1 MARKLNG
8 KEVVPSHRRL
18 RINITQADIDKGE
31 VLNPNACAAAQ
42 AIQRALKKQAK
53 VHRGVTYLDEGKAY
67 RKYRT
72 STALRME
79 TIIFDRGGRFMPGP
93 YDLLDV
99 PIRELGYGST
109 TKKKP
114 KPSGRSRAPAKRRNI
129 PGVRHTARSATAE
142 DE

>member
-79 TIIFDRGGRFMPGP
+79 TIIFDRGGRFMPGE

-99 PIRELGYGST
+99 PIRSLVPAQ
-109 TKKKP
+109 KP
-114 KPSGRSRAPAKRRNI
+114 KPSGRSRTPVKRRNI
-129 PGVRHTARSATAE
+129 PGVRHTARSTTAE